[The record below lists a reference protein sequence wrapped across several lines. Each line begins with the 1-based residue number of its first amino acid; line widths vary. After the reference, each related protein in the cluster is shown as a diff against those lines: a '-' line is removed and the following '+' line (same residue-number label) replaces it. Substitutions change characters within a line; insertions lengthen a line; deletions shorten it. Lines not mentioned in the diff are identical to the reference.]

1 MKGLLLGVVFC
12 FSLPTFA
19 ASEFQTGL
27 QAYRTQDY
35 GKALAAF
42 FASAEAGD
50 PRAAQLLADIY
61 ATGRG
66 VVANPGLALQWRLR
80 AADLGDPGAQYI
92 VGMQYLQGSGVPR
105 DPNQAAYWLERSA
118 RQNHPNA
125 ALELG
130 LLQLEGRGD
139 PASGIA
145 WIRQAADQGL
155 FDAQQVLADVYRQG
169 QAGVP
174 RNAEAA
180 SGWAETAKRNAET
193 GQQINRSIVEQQNAI
208 AVARNAYYYAPR
220 YAYPWVYPT
229 WGVGWG
235 RYSGST
241 RHSGWSRYGGWN
253 YGVGVGGVWW

>member
-12 FSLPTFA
+12 LSLPTFA

-27 QAYRTQDY
+27 QAYRNRDY
-35 GKALAAF
+35 SSAIAALT
-42 FASAEAGD
+42 ASTEAGD
-50 PRAAQLLADIY
+50 ARAAQLLADIY
-61 ATGRG
+61 ASGRG
-66 VVANPGLALQWRLR
+66 VVVDPGLAFQWRLR
-80 AADLGDPGAQYI
+80 AAELGDGGAQFT
-92 VGMQYLQGSGVPR
+92 VGTQYLAGSGVPR

-155 FDAQQVLADVYRQG
+155 FEAQQVLAGIYRSG
-169 QAGVP
+169 QSGVP
-174 RNAEAA
+174 KDVAAAARWEAAAKQNAEV
-180 SGWAETAKRNAET
+180 
-193 GQQINRSIVEQQNAI
+193 GQQINQAVMQQQDAI
-208 AVARNAYYYAPR
+208 AIARSTYYYGPG